1 MKRNGG
7 RKIRRATEE
16 KKTFTQSEIQGLL
29 DGTAR
34 KIAEIIT
41 NFSNR
46 TGQII
51 GEISINNQGQWDGD
65 KLTRLTQSVTLRCGV
80 PEKGGLSAPPQ
91 QAIQI
96 ERPE

>member
-7 RKIRRATEE
+7 RKARRATE
-16 KKTFTQSEIQGLL
+16 KKKVFTQPEIQSLL
-29 DGTAR
+29 DQAAR
-34 KIAEIIT
+34 KIAEIVVG
-41 NFSNR
+41 FSNR

-51 GEISINNQGQWDGD
+51 GEISLNNVGQWEGD
-65 KLTRLTQSVTLRCGV
+65 KLAKINQSVTLRCGV
-80 PEKGGLSAPPQ
+80 PERGAQSAPPQ